1 MKPRTVI
8 MLISCLVLAGS
19 MIILAMVLSGRG
31 PNTGVVAGTTQAGRV
46 NVKLTVMNGCGRSGL
61 ASAAVKEI
69 RRRGYDVVN
78 GMGGNADSFDYD
90 TSVIVDRRGMGEK
103 ARMLA
108 RSFGIKLV
116 VDQRSHDPYMV
127 EDMVVILGR
136 DWDTLALFSKE
147 GNE

>member
-1 MKPRTVI
+1 MKPRTVTV
-8 MLISCLVLAGS
+8 LLSCLVLAGS
-19 MIILAMVLSGRG
+19 MVILAKVFSERGR
-31 PNTGVVAGTTQAGRV
+31 NTGVASGLALTGDM
-46 NVKLTVMNGCGRSGL
+46 NVKIAVMNGCGRSGL

-103 ARMLA
+103 AQALA
-108 RSFGIKLV
+108 RSFGITLV

-136 DWDTLALFSKE
+136 DWDTLALFSEE
-147 GNE
+147 GSE